1 MPVILLPG
9 FPGFYESSLSQA
21 IDYEE
26 SSHIEYE
33 CDTYDKEREARFP
46 EEIRL
51 NESEMASIFFDHTQY
66 SIAYQNLARDY
77 LDSFA
82 DELRD
87 TLGIPVTLQWESM
100 SSPREY
106 NFATDRV
113 FATISES
120 DIWRLW
126 VMSSRDGHETLRAI
140 VRQRFTSRSG
150 FLSYYDNDLDSWI
163 DGRRPSDFDHNELS
177 AVLEAAI
184 EVATLQPGFNE
195 YAYTGQVGEALEE
208 MRRVVEDCLFDG
220 AAGSAWQ
227 SAVDWPAVEK
237 AQWEARGDKLADLRD
252 EEPETYAQVCQALD
266 PTDLAAIVAAV
277 PAAGIEFDSTF
288 RADDRADAKDT
299 VREIFPAARFH
310 R

>member
-1 MPVILLPG
+1 MPIIRLPG

-26 SSHIEYE
+26 SSYIEYE
-33 CDTYDKEREARFP
+33 CDTHDKEREARFP

-77 LDSFA
+77 LDYFA
-82 DELRD
+82 RELRD

-106 NFATDRV
+106 NFETDRV

-126 VMSSRDGHETLRAI
+126 VMSSRDGHEALRAI
-140 VRQRFTSRSG
+140 VRRHFTSRGG
-150 FLSYYDNDLDSWI
+150 FLSHYSNDLDSWI
-163 DGRRPSDFDHNELS
+163 DGRRPSDFDHNELA

-195 YAYTGQVGEALEE
+195 YACSGHAGEVLEE
-208 MRRVVEDCLFDG
+208 MRSVVEDRLLEGC
-220 AAGSAWQ
+220 AYSAWE
-227 SAVDWPAVEK
+227 SAVDWAAVDK
-237 AQWEARGDKLADLRD
+237 AQWEARGDKLADLR
-252 EEPETYAQVCQALD
+252 EEDSETYARVCQALA
-266 PTDLAAIVAAV
+266 PTDLAAIVAA
-277 PAAGIEFDSTF
+277 AQIHA
-288 RADDRADAKDT
+288 
-299 VREIFPAARFH
+299 
-310 R
+310 